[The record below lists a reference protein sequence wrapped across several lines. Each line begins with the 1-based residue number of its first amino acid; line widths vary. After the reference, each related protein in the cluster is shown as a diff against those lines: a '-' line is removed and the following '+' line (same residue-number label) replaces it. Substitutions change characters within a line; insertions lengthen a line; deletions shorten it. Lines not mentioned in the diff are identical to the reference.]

1 MLDTLQV
8 QGDQSD
14 VSRLCSCAETELAG
28 KPRICASP
36 TGEMSVSLYIFLL
49 TSQLCSLLRP
59 TNFPSIKLVSHG
71 GWAPRVVRSAAKVRH
86 EDFEPRLQRR
96 KTAGR
101 EAKQKLKKESTRS
114 YGFMWSIIP
123 RAHSSGLFAHLR
135 SGWDSI
141 DIVEMCTAPRLFI
154 PLSITESN
162 ASARLLRPRVTALQ
176 HLLLRRACCNG
187 RRAASILKGSEIVE

>member
-36 TGEMSVSLYIFLL
+36 TGEMSVSLYFLL

-59 TNFPSIKLVSHG
+59 TNFPSKKLVSHG

-96 KTAGR
+96 KTEG
-101 EAKQKLKKESTRS
+101 AKQNKS
-114 YGFMWSIIP
+114 
-123 RAHSSGLFAHLR
+123 
-135 SGWDSI
+135 
-141 DIVEMCTAPRLFI
+141 
-154 PLSITESN
+154 
-162 ASARLLRPRVTALQ
+162 
-176 HLLLRRACCNG
+176 
-187 RRAASILKGSEIVE
+187 